1 MPDSWHILE
10 RSVEDISRGLT
21 RDVGMIWRWGR
32 ARAARAR
39 QKREAREAEDRARR
53 EALKEQRKSEK
64 QQKEWLAQISREKT
78 FGDAGNATEAEA
90 MEMARG
96 RVGRRNPLDDRKF

>member
-1 MPDSWHILE
+1 MTETEGP
-10 RSVEDISRGLT
+10 LT
-21 RDVGMIWRWGR
+21 LI
-32 ARAARAR
+32 ARLIVMAR
-39 QKREAREAEDRARR
+39 QGAAVRKMEEKASREQRRARR

>member
-1 MPDSWHILE
+1 MAE
-10 RSVEDISRGLT
+10 VEGPFSLIASLI
-21 RDVGMIWRWGR
+21 V
-32 ARAARAR
+32 AAREGAAL
-39 QKREAREAEDRARR
+39 REMEEKASREQRRARR
-53 EALKEQRKSEK
+53 EALEEERASQK

>member
-1 MPDSWHILE
+1 VTETEGP
-10 RSVEDISRGLT
+10 LT
-21 RDVGMIWRWGR
+21 LI
-32 ARAARAR
+32 ARLIVMAR
-39 QKREAREAEDRARR
+39 QGAAVRKMEEKASREQRRARR
-53 EALKEQRKSEK
+53 EALKEERASQK

>member
-1 MPDSWHILE
+1 VTETEGP
-10 RSVEDISRGLT
+10 LT
-21 RDVGMIWRWGR
+21 LI
-32 ARAARAR
+32 ARLIVMAR
-39 QKREAREAEDRARR
+39 QGAAVRKMEEQASREQRRARR
-53 EALKEQRKSEK
+53 EALKEERASQK

>member
-1 MPDSWHILE
+1 MAARQNAALRE
-10 RSVEDISRGLT
+10 MEEKASREQ
-21 RDVGMIWRWGR
+21 RR
-32 ARAARAR
+32 ARC
-39 QKREAREAEDRARR
+39 Q
-53 EALKEQRKSEK
+53 ALKEERASQK